1 MKSCFDL
8 ARSRSDGSSVDAA
21 MSLCEE
27 EEEDDSIYWETQI
40 HGDEWWGRC
49 DFRDMEKTRD
59 FDCGMMRNWQQ
70 PGWKWE
76 KKYIRFLQ

>member
-27 EEEDDSIYWETQI
+27 EEEVDSIYWETQI

-49 DFRDMEKTRD
+49 DFRGTVKMRD
-59 FDCGMMRNWQQ
+59 FDCGMMSNWQQ
-70 PGWKWE
+70 PDRK
-76 KKYIRFLQ
+76 